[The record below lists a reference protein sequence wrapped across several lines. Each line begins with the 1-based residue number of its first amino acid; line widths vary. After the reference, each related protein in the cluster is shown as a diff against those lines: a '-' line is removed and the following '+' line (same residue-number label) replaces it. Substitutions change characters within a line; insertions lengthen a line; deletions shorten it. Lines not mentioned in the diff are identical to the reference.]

1 MLDGSLA
8 LATYSIGKTFM
19 NGMLACLVAPDDQP
33 TLYHDIPFRRVLD
46 RDLNARDKAFLS

>member
-1 MLDGSLA
+1 
-8 LATYSIGKTFM
+8 M